1 VISPISGRP
10 AQIARPA
17 HQEQPAFMQHS
28 DGKQDPFEFPC
39 EFPIKVFGRNDQD
52 FDAVAVGIVRRH
64 VEDLKEGAVRTT
76 ESRNG
81 RYLSVT
87 ITIEAASREQLDD
100 IYRDLTDSEHVIM
113 AL

>member
-1 VISPISGRP
+1 
-10 AQIARPA
+10 
-17 HQEQPAFMQHS
+17 MQNS
-28 DGKQDPFEFPC
+28 DPRQQLLEFPC
-39 EFPIKVFGRNDQD
+39 EFPIKIFGRNDQD

-76 ESRNG
+76 QSRNG